1 MSLEKDGIPRAFFSS
16 NSLVLRNH
24 LNRALNSFTL
34 QILSS
39 YYCKVVEESFRVS
52 YSLII
57 RFKTIAAA
65 ISTFKFSGKRSKE

>member
-39 YYCKVVEESFRVS
+39 YCKVVEESFRVS